1 MLARTHRLLKLLSI
15 LLACVA
21 GPAVAGPLEDGL
33 AAHKAEDYETALRL
47 LRPLAEQG
55 EARAQW
61 GLGVMYANGQGV
73 LFDTATAAS
82 WFRKAADQG
91 YANAEY
97 GLGVMYE
104 NGFGVQQSH
113 TEAVRW
119 YRKAAEHG
127 HAAAQYSIGVNYDH
141 GIGVERD
148 RVQALRWLSL
158 AVAHLDPVQDSM
170 MRDVA
175 VETRRRVAAAMTP
188 DQVAEAERLAREW
201 KPNPEGK
208 P

>member
-1 MLARTHRLLKLLSI
+1 MLARILHLPTLLLI

-21 GPAVAGPLEDGL
+21 GPVGAGPLEDGL
-33 AAHKAEDYETALRL
+33 AAHKAGDYETALRL
-47 LRPLAEQG
+47 LRPFAEQG
-55 EARAQW
+55 EAQAQW

-73 LFDTATAAS
+73 IFDAATAVS

-91 YANAEY
+91 HANAEY

-113 TEAVRW
+113 TEAVNW

-127 HAAAQYSIGVNYDH
+127 HAAAQYSIGVNLDY

-148 RVQALRWLSL
+148 RVQALLWLSL
-158 AVAHLDPVQDSM
+158 AVARIDPVQDSM
-170 MRDVA
+170 LREVA
-175 VETRRRVAAAMTP
+175 VETRRRVAASMTP
-188 DQVAEAERLAREW
+188 DQISEAERLARDW
-201 KPNPEGK
+201 KPKPGGK